1 MKKVFKDDNNLL
13 RPGWQ
18 VLLSAILG
26 ILTTFIAMA
35 LFTDFQINAN
45 LSMFFI
51 CLIVYYAY
59 FRFIYGKKLP
69 HDLDIFNA
77 PLKGLN
83 KFLMG
88 SFLGVIF
95 FSLVMLIAK
104 FSHAYDFTVSSEIPI
119 TAILIGLFSHF
130 ITGLSEELLVRGGF
144 QHAFL
149 KYGKWVALMAA
160 SIIFS
165 LLHVL
170 NKGAALGSLIGVFLA
185 AIFLGMLMYATNSIS
200 ACIGWHM
207 AWNWTQGF
215 LFGTHISGTSGSKA
229 ILQAQATSD
238 NIWLTGGDFGPEAS
252 IACFIVLILGSLAL
266 FIYGRRK
273 NKFDEYERT
282 IILAK

>member
-1 MKKVFKDDNNLL
+1 MKKVFKDEKNLL

-26 ILTTFIAMA
+26 VLTTFIAMA
-35 LFTDFQINAN
+35 LFTDFQINTN
-45 LSMFFI
+45 LSMFLICFI
-51 CLIVYYAY
+51 SYFAY
-59 FRFIYGKKLP
+59 FKLIYGKKLP
-69 HDLDIFNA
+69 RDLDIFNS
-77 PLKGLN
+77 PLSGLR
-83 KFLMG
+83 KFLIG
-88 SFLGVIF
+88 TFLGVLF
-95 FSLVMLIAK
+95 FSVVMLIAK
-104 FSHAYDFTVSSEIPI
+104 LFHAYDFTVSPKIPV
-119 TAILIGLFSHF
+119 TAILLGLVSQF

-215 LFGTHISGTSGSKA
+215 LFGTNISGTSGSKA
-229 ILQAQATSD
+229 ILQARSTSD

-266 FIYGRRK
+266 FIYGQRK
-273 NKFDEYERT
+273 NKFNEYDRT
-282 IILAK
+282 IILTK